1 MEASI
6 QGDGQSTLRIN
17 AKGIAI
23 WLPWQVFSD
32 AWQWI
37 APYLRE
43 AIGSRTF
50 IVFTQRE
57 MTARAKEP
65 DAPRWKANGVDVL
78 SWVLYL
84 LKVPPDHEL
93 VRLWQV
99 IDWAGINRI
108 AGTQYHNAHGGRP
121 AWAPAQV
128 MAILMLMFLYGVAHE
143 TTTLARIKENIVWCW
158 FCGFSLFGPFPKHDA
173 LYDFRVRMGV
183 ERFERILTQVVLAC
197 IEVGLVKN
205 VLVGFDLT
213 SVTASAHRW
222 SPYERAVI
230 LTHALIR
237 YLEMVWAEQ
246 EPAQSFPDALR
257 MLAAEVALEIL
268 PHKGLRDAK
277 PGRVVESVEQWA
289 EKAADTGPAWKE
301 SSEAIAEEMWSE
313 ALLPPWAQQEEQ
325 QGHPLRTW
333 LIEMG
338 KRVLGKMAHTRG
350 DPDARVGR
358 TTNYTWF
365 CGYLLGFVV
374 DAFCQ
379 VITAVVWASGNSK
392 QYKLFVPA
400 MDAHIERVGKPQAV
414 AADSAFDDPN
424 VHTYLDKNGIVGHIT
439 SRDHAKPRDGGY
451 GTDQVIWQ
459 EGSEAPLCPNH
470 KPLIPSG
477 KPQRGR
483 QMYEGTMCA
492 QCPIYTRCY
501 PTGEGKVK
509 QFSLHPEQHR
519 RWQENREHCQTDE
532 YKAAHRERFASEG
545 RLGLAKMNHHAARTP
560 YRSDEMNHIA
570 GLMSAIVMDYRIL
583 ARHQQTRR
591 TA

>member
-158 FCGFSLFGPFPKHDA
+158 FC
-173 LYDFRVRMGV
+173 MGV

-230 LTHALIR
+230 LTR
-237 YLEMVWAEQ
+237 
-246 EPAQSFPDALR
+246 
-257 MLAAEVALEIL
+257 
-268 PHKGLRDAK
+268 
-277 PGRVVESVEQWA
+277 
-289 EKAADTGPAWKE
+289 
-301 SSEAIAEEMWSE
+301 
-313 ALLPPWAQQEEQ
+313 
-325 QGHPLRTW
+325 
-333 LIEMG
+333 
-338 KRVLGKMAHTRG
+338 
-350 DPDARVGR
+350 
-358 TTNYTWF
+358 
-365 CGYLLGFVV
+365 
-374 DAFCQ
+374 
-379 VITAVVWASGNSK
+379 
-392 QYKLFVPA
+392 
-400 MDAHIERVGKPQAV
+400 
-414 AADSAFDDPN
+414 
-424 VHTYLDKNGIVGHIT
+424 
-439 SRDHAKPRDGGY
+439 
-451 GTDQVIWQ
+451 
-459 EGSEAPLCPNH
+459 
-470 KPLIPSG
+470 
-477 KPQRGR
+477 
-483 QMYEGTMCA
+483 
-492 QCPIYTRCY
+492 
-501 PTGEGKVK
+501 
-509 QFSLHPEQHR
+509 
-519 RWQENREHCQTDE
+519 
-532 YKAAHRERFASEG
+532 
-545 RLGLAKMNHHAARTP
+545 
-560 YRSDEMNHIA
+560 
-570 GLMSAIVMDYRIL
+570 
-583 ARHQQTRR
+583 
-591 TA
+591 